1 MEHSQSQKIKI
12 PDNLDKLAQQLIREL
27 ICRQPTNIYEFSA
40 NFFDNLLRER
50 EESKIECRQQ

>member
-50 EESKIECRQQ
+50 EESKEH